1 MYRARTHITERTH
14 TAFSVPQLGSA
25 ESGAATKLRPCRVKL
40 RPKTSA
46 KAPTMSPRISE
57 RFVLAG
63 RHNGAIAT
71 IVQKEPMRR
80 IVVTQDEPL
89 PKLMGCRKR
98 RVDNVYWSNGSS
110 AWQSRQVRCPPAK
123 STWPNH
129 ESIAAAK
136 HSQVNVGVF

>member
-1 MYRARTHITERTH
+1 MPEEGRKSRSSGRRYTEKHTSIPMYRARTHITERTH
-14 TAFSVPQLGSA
+14 TAFIVPQLGSA

-71 IVQKEPMRR
+71 IV
-80 IVVTQDEPL
+80 
-89 PKLMGCRKR
+89 
-98 RVDNVYWSNGSS
+98 
-110 AWQSRQVRCPPAK
+110 
-123 STWPNH
+123 
-129 ESIAAAK
+129 
-136 HSQVNVGVF
+136 